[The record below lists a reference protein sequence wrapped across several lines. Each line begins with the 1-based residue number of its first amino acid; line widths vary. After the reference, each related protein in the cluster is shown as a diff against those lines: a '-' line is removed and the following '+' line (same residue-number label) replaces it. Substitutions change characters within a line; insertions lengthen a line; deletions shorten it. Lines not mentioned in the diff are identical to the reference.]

1 MQKIICKDYEAAS
14 RKAAEILMAE
24 LAKKPDMNL
33 GLPTGSTPIGMYK
46 TLIAEGAD
54 LSKVT
59 TFNLDEY
66 YPILKSNDQSYEYF
80 MRRNLFDA
88 LPPKEMNI
96 PNGEAADPA
105 KECLRYD
112 AAIEAAGGLDVQVLG
127 IGQNGH
133 IGFNEPGDA
142 LSVGTNHVQLTEN
155 TIDANSRFFASRDEV
170 PTSALTLGL
179 GGIMKAKKIIMIATG
194 KEKAKAVAEIFS
206 GKITT
211 QNPATVLQLHA
222 DVTVI
227 MDEEAAAN
235 L

>member
-24 LAKKPDMNL
+24 LAKKPEMNL
-33 GLPTGSTPIGMYK
+33 GLPTGSTPIGMYR
-46 TLIAEGAD
+46 TLIEKGAD

-88 LPPKEMNI
+88 LPPKQMNI
-96 PNGEAADPA
+96 PNGEAEDPA

-133 IGFNEPGDA
+133 IGFNEPGA
-142 LSVGTNHVQLTEN
+142 ELSVGTNHVKLTEN